1 MMPLSRSVENTE
13 EELVTLRI
21 LVREK
26 AAEEEEAADKIA
38 VCNTKLRL
46 EY

>member
-13 EELVTLRI
+13 EELGKLSI
-21 LVREK
+21 LVRER
-26 AAEEEEAADKIA
+26 AAEKEEAADKIA